1 MYHTQ
6 YYRENTHTQV
16 LNDDIGIITFFLPR
30 KYDLSFL
37 ETEWFFLTARERRE
51 TQCTRLL
58 ELLALEELGPLVG
71 GGQRRERLTFSV
83 YVLYSFIHSFIPP
96 IFIEC
101 LLCA

>member
-1 MYHTQ
+1 MYHERTH
-6 YYRENTHTQV
+6 THTQV
-16 LNDDIGIITFFLPR
+16 WNDDIGIITFFLPC

-37 ETEWFFLTARERRE
+37 ETEWFFLTARGRRE
-51 TQCTRLL
+51 TQCSRLL
-58 ELLALEELGPLVG
+58 ELLALQELGPLVG
-71 GGQRRERLTFSV
+71 GGQRREHLTFSV